1 LRLRTI
7 RLIATLVLGLLAG
20 PSAAHA
26 QQPKNIPRIG
36 LLISG
41 GRSATAPLA
50 DAFREGLRELAYVE
64 AITITLEVRWGEG
77 KQDRIAALATEL
89 LQLNVKIIITGGA
102 SALLAAKKRTNLVP
116 IVMLTG
122 RDPVRAGYVSSF
134 SRPGGNITGLT
145 TIATDLITK
154 RLELLKEVV
163 PRLSR
168 VAILWDPEART
179 GPAQFKEANVAARSL
194 GLKPQFLE
202 VRSRDDIESAFRVA
216 TRVGAQGLIPI
227 RSPLTVTWGK
237 FISTLAIENRLP
249 VIYDDR
255 VFMKSEGFM
264 SYGTNLP
271 DVFRRAATFVDKIL
285 KGAKPADL
293 PVERPTKFDLVINL
307 KRARQL
313 GITIPPAVLYR
324 ADKVIK

>member
-1 LRLRTI
+1 MRFRTI
-7 RLIATLVLGLLAG
+7 GLISTLVLGLLAG
-20 PSAAHA
+20 PFPTKA
-26 QQPKNIPRIG
+26 QQAKKIPRLG

-41 GRSATAPLA
+41 GRAATAPLT
-50 DAFREGLRELAYVE
+50 DAFREGLRELGYVE
-64 AITITLEVRWGEG
+64 AKSIVLEVRWGEG
-77 KQDRIAALATEL
+77 KQNRIAALASEL
-89 LQLNVKIIITGGA
+89 LQLNVKIIITGGG
-102 SALLAAKKRTNLVP
+102 SALLAVKKSTSQVP

-122 RDPVRAGYVSSF
+122 RDPVKAGYVTSF
-134 SRPGGNITGLT
+134 SRPGGNSTGLT
-145 TIATDLITK
+145 TIASVLTSK
-154 RLELLKEVV
+154 RLELLREVI

-168 VAILWDPEART
+168 VAILWDPESRT
-179 GPAQFKEANVAARSL
+179 GPPQFKEAKVAARSL
-194 GLKPQFLE
+194 GLKLQPFE
-202 VRSRDDIESAFRVA
+202 VRSREDIERAFRVA
-216 TRVGAQGLIPI
+216 TRVRAQALVPL

-271 DVFRRAATFVDKIL
+271 DVFRRAATYVDKIL

-307 KRARQL
+307 KRAREL

>member
-1 LRLRTI
+1 MMLRTVG
-7 RLIATLVLGLLAG
+7 LISTLVLGLLAG
-20 PSAAHA
+20 PLPAEA
-26 QQPKNIPRIG
+26 QQANKIPRIG

-41 GRSATAPLA
+41 GRTATAPLA
-50 DAFREGLRELAYVE
+50 DAFRTGLREIGYVE
-64 AITITLEVRWGEG
+64 AKTIVLEVRWGEG
-77 KQDRIAALATEL
+77 KQNRIAAHASEL
-89 LQLNVKIIITGGA
+89 LQLNVKIIITGGG
-102 SALLAAKKRTNLVP
+102 SALLAVKKSTSQVP

-122 RDPVRAGYVSSF
+122 RDPVQAGYVASF

-145 TIATDLITK
+145 TIASDLTSK

-179 GPAQFKEANVAARSL
+179 GPPQFKEAGVAARSL
-194 GLKPQFLE
+194 GLKLQSLE

-216 TRVGAQGLIPI
+216 TRVGAQALIPI

-264 SYGTNLP
+264 SYGTNIS

-293 PVERPTKFDLVINL
+293 PVERPTKFDLVVNL
-307 KRARQL
+307 KRAKQL
-313 GITIPPAVLYR
+313 GIAIPPAVLYR

>member
-1 LRLRTI
+1 MKLRTI
-7 RLIATLVLGLLAG
+7 GLISTLFLALLAG
-20 PSAAHA
+20 PLPAEA
-26 QQPKNIPRIG
+26 QQANKIPRIG

-41 GRSATAPLA
+41 GRTATAPLA
-50 DAFREGLRELAYVE
+50 DAFREGLRGLGYVE
-64 AITITLEVRWGEG
+64 AKTIVLEVRWGEG
-77 KQDRIAALATEL
+77 KQNRIAAHASEL
-89 LQLNVKIIITGGA
+89 LQLNVKIIITGGG
-102 SALLAAKKRTNLVP
+102 SALLAVKKSTSQVP

-122 RDPVRAGYVSSF
+122 RDPVQAGYVASF

-145 TIATDLITK
+145 TIASDLTSK

-168 VAILWDPEART
+168 VAILWDPESRT
-179 GPAQFKEANVAARSL
+179 GPPQFKEAKVAARSL
-194 GLKPQFLE
+194 GLKLQPFE
-202 VRSRDDIESAFRVA
+202 VRSREDIERAFRVA
-216 TRVGAQGLIPI
+216 TKVGSQALIPL

-237 FISTLAIENRLP
+237 FISSLAIENRLP

-264 SYGTNLP
+264 SYGTNIS

>member
-1 LRLRTI
+1 MKLRTVG
-7 RLIATLVLGLLAG
+7 LISVLALGLLAA
-20 PSAAHA
+20 PLPAEA
-26 QQPKNIPRIG
+26 QQAKEIPRIG

-41 GRSATAPLA
+41 GRTATAPLA
-50 DAFREGLRELAYVE
+50 DAFRQGLRELGYVE
-64 AITITLEVRWGEG
+64 AKTIALEVRWGEG
-77 KQDRIAALATEL
+77 KQNRIAGLASEL
-89 LQLNVKIIITGGA
+89 LQLNVKIIITGGG
-102 SALLAAKKRTNLVP
+102 SALLAAKKTTSQVP

-122 RDPVRAGYVSSF
+122 RDPVQAGYVASF

-145 TIATDLITK
+145 TIASDLTSK

-179 GPAQFKEANVAARSL
+179 GPPQFKEAGVAARSL
-194 GLKPQFLE
+194 GLKLQSLE

-216 TRVGAQGLIPI
+216 TRVGAQALIPI

-264 SYGTNLP
+264 SYGTNIS

-293 PVERPTKFDLVINL
+293 PVERPTKFDLVVNL
-307 KRARQL
+307 KRAKQL

>member
-1 LRLRTI
+1 MRLRTI
-7 RLIATLVLGLLAG
+7 GLINTLVLGLVTFPL
-20 PSAAHA
+20 AAHG

-50 DAFREGLRELAYVE
+50 DAFREGLRELGYLE
-64 AITITLEVRWGEG
+64 AKTIILEVRWGEG
-77 KQDRIAALATEL
+77 KQDRIAALASEL
-89 LQLNVKIIITGGA
+89 LQLNVKIIITGGG
-102 SALLAAKKRTNLVP
+102 SALLAVKKKSNLVP
-116 IVMLTG
+116 IVMLTH

-145 TIATDLITK
+145 TIGSDLTTK

-168 VAILWDPEART
+168 VAILWDPESRT
-179 GPAQFKEANVAARSL
+179 GPPQLKEANVAARLL
-194 GLKPQFLE
+194 GLKLEPFE
-202 VRSRDDIESAFRVA
+202 VRTRDDFKSAFRDA
-216 TRVGAQGLIPI
+216 IRVGAQAFIPL
-227 RSPLTVTWGK
+227 RSPLIVTWGK

-264 SYGTNLP
+264 SYGTNISDL
-271 DVFRRAATFVDKIL
+271 FRRAATYVDKIL